1 MQQRLSLHKGR
12 NPSLW
17 KFRGT
22 TLIYRFSLLNADQT
36 GNLTLRN
43 LIQTSGSE
51 ATFVRA
57 LRDHL
62 SADGSSSL
70 ADACALLL
78 FFTAFS
84 YGTYDSIFTQICQ
97 EANSLLFT
105 HCANSNRFC
114 RCFAFQ
120 IRKIFYLLNQERKC
134 RFFLPN
140 FPTSTSPVTAS
151 TAPTRASTPFQVIVD
166 IFHS

>member
-84 YGTYDSIFTQICQ
+84 YGIYDSISTQICQ
-97 EANSLLFT
+97 EAKSDRNYSFLFFVT
-105 HCANSNRFC
+105 NPPA
-114 RCFAFQ
+114 
-120 IRKIFYLLNQERKC
+120 
-134 RFFLPN
+134 
-140 FPTSTSPVTAS
+140 STSPATAN
-151 TAPTRASTPFQVIVD
+151 TATTRTTALFQVNIG